1 MAATGGCV
9 AFSTALLSC
18 RLTPSPPSGNLRP
31 NPSQR
36 RFAVSS
42 ESQFTTTVRNETKR
56 TTSSGENGIF
66 KEKIKEEAREGVS
79 GEKPKNPYDLERER
93 NESEEDTSR
102 KSLKDYFEE
111 SKDLIGSEGGGSG
124 PPRWFSPLD
133 CGSRLDN
140 SPLLLY
146 LPGQSAVIVSLSLQF
161 FLLLFF

>member
-66 KEKIKEEAREGVS
+66 KEKIKEEARGGVS